1 VPPSTEEASFYPFV
15 QCLACRGIIGGYP
28 CGGSNPE
35 TNQPEPCGDNNNPY
49 YRPSNQITRG
59 QISKIVAGASGASGD
74 PGPQKYEDVPPSNTF
89 YQWINRLSN
98 EGVMG
103 GYPCGRAGEP
113 CRSGNKPYFRPNAN
127 ATRGQMSKIV
137 SNAAGFDEAVS
148 GQSFEDLPPSTSPSS
163 YYVYVERLFVRGIV
177 GGYSCGGEDEPCAE
191 EGRPYFRPNS
201 PVTRGQ
207 AAKIAANT
215 FFPQCSNTTRP

>member
-1 VPPSTEEASFYPFV
+1 TEEASFYPFV
-15 QCLACRGIIGGYP
+15 QCLACRGIVSGYP

-35 TNQPEPCGDNNNPY
+35 TNQPEPCGTSGNPY

-59 QISKIVAGASGASGD
+59 QISKVVAGASGASGSSGD

-103 GYPCGRAGEP
+103 GYPCGGPGERCGAGN
-113 CRSGNKPYFRPNAN
+113 RPYFRPNAN

-177 GGYSCGGEDEPCAE
+177 GGYSCGGAEEPCEE

-215 FFPQCSNTTRP
+215 FFPHCFNTTGP